1 MAIDKILKTGIVPIF
16 SHSDTEI
23 CLKVVETCYNAGLKA
38 FEFTNRTEN
47 SLEVFEWL
55 IAQKKTKMP
64 DLALGIGTV
73 FNKKTAESFLK
84 VGAEFIVSPIFG
96 LDIMKICKQYDIP
109 YIPGVFSPAEIY
121 NAHNKGANL
130 VKIFPGEG
138 ISPNYIKAL
147 RGPMPTIKIMVT
159 GGVTAEK
166 ESIEKWFG
174 AGANCVGMGSKLISS
189 EAIQNSSF
197 DTITNKIEA
206 CLQSVKP
213 FLNLS
218 S

>member
-16 SHSDTEI
+16 SNSDAET
-23 CLKVVETCYNAGLKA
+23 CLKVLETCYEAGLKA

-55 IAQKKTKMP
+55 ITQKKSKMP
-64 DLALGIGTV
+64 DLALGIGTI
-73 FNKKTAESFLK
+73 FDKQTAEQFLK

-96 LDIMKICKQYDIP
+96 LDVMEICNQYEIP
-109 YIPGVFSPAEIY
+109 YVPGVFTPAEIY
-121 NAHNKGANL
+121 NAHRKGAKL

-166 ESIEKWFG
+166 ESIEKWFS

-189 EAIQNSSF
+189 EAIQNGGF
-197 DTITNKIEA
+197 DAITSKIEA

-213 FLNLS
+213 FLN
-218 S
+218 

>member
-16 SHSDTEI
+16 SHSDAET
-23 CLKVVETCYNAGLKA
+23 CLKVLETCFEAGLKA

-55 IAQKKTKMP
+55 ITQKKSKMP
-64 DLALGIGTV
+64 DLALGIGTI
-73 FNKKTAESFLK
+73 FDKQTAEKFLK
-84 VGAEFIVSPIFG
+84 VGAEFMVSPIFG
-96 LDIMKICKQYDIP
+96 LDIMEICKQYDIP

-121 NAHNKGANL
+121 NAHNKGAKL

-159 GGVTAEK
+159 GGVNPDK
-166 ESIEKWFG
+166 ENLEKWFC
-174 AGANCVGMGSKLISS
+174 AGANCVGMGSKLISA
-189 EAIQNSSF
+189 ELVKDGNFEEIKE
-197 DTITNKIEA
+197 KISL
-206 CLQSVKP
+206 CLKIVSK
-213 FLNLS
+213 NI
-218 S
+218 